1 MERQKGRCGKADSEG
16 SHPQGETRDLRMEW
30 ESSRCDEAYVCA
42 GEEEHTVSN
51 TDFTLCY
58 SSAELCTFVVETT

>member
-30 ESSRCDEAYVCA
+30 ESSRRDEAYVCA
-42 GEEEHTVSN
+42 YRPVCDEG
-51 TDFTLCY
+51 LCE
-58 SSAELCTFVVETT
+58 SSR